1 MITYKPFWETLKKKS
16 ISTYALINKHGV
28 SSSTINRLRHDEPL
42 STMTINDLC
51 TVVSTTSF
59 SIFLMQKPK
68 KDILPDLQRLCC
80 KLQFVS
86 SYRIQNIKEA
96 PHDEFIMRRLLFH
109 SFVLKDRQINLPVFI
124 SILYFA
130 VL

>member
-51 TVVSTTSF
+51 T
-59 SIFLMQKPK
+59 FLHCGVNN
-68 KDILPDLQRLCC
+68 ILQYIPDA
-80 KLQFVS
+80 
-86 SYRIQNIKEA
+86 EA
-96 PHDEFIMRRLLFH
+96 EEGH
-109 SFVLKDRQINLPVFI
+109 S
-124 SILYFA
+124 A
-130 VL
+130 